1 MSKTLFTSLA
11 KVASLAL
18 LLACLAAPALA
29 QPINVLIFG
38 DSLTSGFDLPEAQGF
53 PAQLKHRLLA
63 DGYNVVVW
71 NGSNAGDTSADGYAR
86 INQALQYNPDLVL
99 VEFGANDMLDHTD
112 PRVTYRYL
120 DAIIRICKARGARV
134 ILAGMLSL
142 PKNGPNY
149 IVGFNNI
156 YPTLA
161 HSNRVPLYP
170 FMLAGVYGHPA
181 LMQSDNEH
189 PNALGTAVMVA
200 GIAPLIEA
208 NLRNIRVASPA
219 PSRRGAPLLSRR

>member
-1 MSKTLFTSLA
+1 MSRTLFTSLA
-11 KVASLAL
+11 KVAALAL
-18 LLACLAAPALA
+18 LLASLAAPALA
-29 QPINVLIFG
+29 QPANVLIFG

-53 PAQLKHRLLA
+53 PAQLKRRLLA

-71 NGSNAGDTSADGYAR
+71 NGSNPGDTSADGYAR
-86 INQALQYNPDLVL
+86 INEALRYNPDLVL

-161 HSNRVPLYP
+161 RSDHVPLYP
-170 FMLAGVYGHPA
+170 FMLGGVYGYPA

-189 PNALGTAVMVA
+189 PNALGTARMVA

-208 NLRNIRVASPA
+208 NLSKIRIAA
-219 PSRRGAPLLSRR
+219 HKAH

>member
-1 MSKTLFTSLA
+1 MTKAPFTFSS
-11 KVASLAL
+11 KVAAFAL
-18 LLACLAAPALA
+18 LLSFLAPPALA
-29 QPINVLIFG
+29 QPINLLIFG
-38 DSLTSGFDLPEAQGF
+38 DSLTNGFDLPEEQGF
-53 PAQLKHRLLA
+53 PQQLSRRLHA
-63 DGYNVVVW
+63 DGYDVLVW
-71 NGSNAGDTSADGYAR
+71 NGSEPGDTSGNGYTR
-86 INQALQYNPDLVL
+86 INQALQTNPDLVL

-120 DAIIRICKARGARV
+120 DAIIRIFKARGARV

-161 HSNRVPLYP
+161 QRQRVPLYP
-170 FMLAGVYGHPA
+170 FMLAGVYGHPW

-189 PNALGTAVMVA
+189 PNALGTARMVA
-200 GIAPLIEA
+200 GIAPMIEA
-208 NLRNIRVASPA
+208 SLQQIRVAHGG
-219 PSRRGAPLLSRR
+219 SRHGQEALARQ

>member
-1 MSKTLFTSLA
+1 MTKMRFTFLA
-11 KVASLAL
+11 RACALAL
-18 LLACLAAPALA
+18 LALVSAAPAAA
-29 QPINVLIFG
+29 QPVNILIFG
-38 DSLTSGFDLPEAQGF
+38 DSLSYGYDLPEQQSF

-63 DGYNVVVW
+63 DGYDVVVW
-71 NGSNAGDTSADGYAR
+71 NGSNPGDTSGEGYAR
-86 INQALQYNPDLVL
+86 INDALQYNPDLVL
-99 VEFGANDMLDHTD
+99 VEFGANDMLEH
-112 PRVTYRYL
+112 VTPAKTFMYL

-161 HSNRVPLYP
+161 RKDHVPLYP
-170 FMLAGVYGHPA
+170 FFLAGVFGNPA

-189 PNALGTAVMVA
+189 PNAYGTAKIVA
-200 GIAPLIEA
+200 GITPLIEA
-208 NLRNIRVASPA
+208 NLRRLRSHVAA
-219 PSRRGAPLLSRR
+219 GEAR

>member
-11 KVASLAL
+11 KVAALAL
-18 LLACLAAPALA
+18 FLASLAAPAFA
-29 QPINVLIFG
+29 QPLNVLIFG

-71 NGSNAGDTSADGYAR
+71 NGSNAGDTSADGYSR
-86 INQALQYNPDLVL
+86 INEALQYNPDLVL
-99 VEFGANDMLDHTD
+99 VEFGANDMLDRVD

-134 ILAGMLSL
+134 VLAGMLSL
-142 PKNGPNY
+142 PKHGPNY

-161 HSNRVPLYP
+161 HAHRVPLYP
-170 FMLAGVYGHPA
+170 FMLAGVFGHPA
-181 LMQSDNEH
+181 LMQSDGKH
-189 PNALGTAVMVA
+189 PNALGVAVMVA

-208 NLRNIRVASPA
+208 NLRRIRVASPT
-219 PSRRGAPLLSRR
+219 PFSPDAPLLSQL

>member
-1 MSKTLFTSLA
+1 MGSAMTTRPFDLLSTLAAF
-11 KVASLAL
+11 AL
-18 LLACLAAPALA
+18 LLCAIAAPASA
-29 QPINVLIFG
+29 QPLSLLIFG
-38 DSLTSGFDLPEAQGF
+38 DSLTSGFDLPESQGF
-53 PAQLKHRLLA
+53 PAQLKRRLLA
-63 DGYNVVVW
+63 DGYDVMVW

-99 VEFGANDMLDHTD
+99 VEFGGNDMLDRTD

-120 DAIIRICKARGARV
+120 DAIIRVCKARGARV
-134 ILAGMLSL
+134 ILGGMLSL

-161 HSNRVPLYP
+161 HSHRVPLYP

-181 LMQSDNEH
+181 LMQSDKEH

-208 NLRNIRVASPA
+208 NLRKLHVASRA
-219 PSRRGAPLLSRR
+219 R